1 MCGVECLKFVST
13 ANVEVE
19 QLPWG
24 PHEWFVRPPLTASR
38 HLMLVRVTMPPGEA
52 HQFHRHPCFEEA
64 LYYLD
69 GRAEQWV
76 DGERR
81 VLGPGDVAHVP
92 TDVVHGTYN
101 VFDAPCTF
109 LAILG
114 SPEFGEPMV
123 VDVSREEPWAS
134 LKAPIDYG
142 KP

>member
-1 MCGVECLKFVST
+1 MCGAECLKFVST
-13 ANVEVE
+13 PDVEVE
-19 QLPWG
+19 ELPWG
-24 PHEWFVRPPLTASR
+24 PHEWFVKPELTRSE

-64 LYYLD
+64 LYYLA

-101 VFDAPCTF
+101 VFDEPCTF

-114 SPEFGEPMV
+114 SPRFTEPMV
-123 VDVSREEPWAS
+123 VDVFREEPWVS
-134 LKAPIDYG
+134 LKEPIEY
-142 KP
+142 